1 MRKVLLVAVCI
12 LACTTAC
19 RADVFSTSFEQPT
32 FQPGKLAGQGGFTG
46 SAVGQVENGIANT
59 GSQAVVFNTDGNL
72 GQFTDSIS
80 TPFTATSGNIV
91 TVQIAAMFTPDV
103 ETAFEVLGIHSSSG
117 FVDQLVYADGT
128 ARLGLASSS
137 VGNVAVAPGTWNI
150 FDLVLNYDTKM
161 TTAYVDGQLI
171 GTGAFATSATN
182 LSSVSIGING
192 NGVSDNNTAYFDD
205 LSVTATPEPSSFV
218 LLGTGLLGLAGAV
231 RRKFMRA

>member
-1 MRKVLLVAVCI
+1 MRKVLLIAACI
-12 LACTTAC
+12 LACTTAS
-19 RADVFSTSFEQPT
+19 RADIFSTSFEAPT
-32 FQPGKLAGQGGFTG
+32 FQPGQLAGQAGFTG

-59 GSQAVVFNTDGNL
+59 GSQAIVFNTS
-72 GQFTDSIS
+72 GQMGQSIDRVS
-80 TPFTATSGNIV
+80 TPFTAVSGSVV

-103 ETAFEVLGIHSSSG
+103 ETSFEVLGINSSAG

-137 VGNVAVAPGTWNI
+137 VGSVAVAPNTWNI

-161 TTAYVDGQLI
+161 TSAYVDGQLI
-171 GTGAFATSATN
+171 GTGAFASSATN

-218 LLGTGLLGLAGAV
+218 LLGTGLLGLASAA
-231 RRKFMRA
+231 RRKFMRS